1 MDIVFNRRSV
11 RVSIVFKWKSMQ
23 SENKRTKWVG
33 GEKKKIKKNL

>member
-23 SENKRTKWVG
+23 SENKRTSG
-33 GEKKKIKKNL
+33 GRKKKIKKNL